1 MVFIRQ
7 NIREARALY
16 RSNALPIAP
25 QSHVRELQRRV
36 NTLIRQKSTRGCRR
50 ITLEKNIPAPR
61 YLVNS
66 VGMVELC

>member
-36 NTLIRQKSTRGCRR
+36 NTLIRHRKVPEAAEGSHLKR
-50 ITLEKNIPAPR
+50 IYQPPDILLIQ
-61 YLVNS
+61 
-66 VGMVELC
+66 